1 MRSII
6 YFGINIYCHYMY
18 IPFCLYSS
26 FMSLTVHLEQK
37 CVTFMLLG
45 SFSWI
50 ICASM
55 TSFNVTF
62 SLLGNSNF
70 TFCYCNLRIL
80 KYRAITWKKVT
91 VQCIKTPLP
100 LSQTSAAFSSTVTN
114 REICEGSK
122 PGVKFS
128 SFLLWKIQNKYFI
141 KQWTRERNWKAL
153 LHVFRQHTTLE
164 TEQTRFSSPE
174 IHGAPPIA
182 RIKSPKSRN
191 LDSNPTPSPW
201 RRERSGYKRQKRGTM
216 TKKCL
221 AWTRKTEKWLVWTVL
236 WFRGRT
242 WTVLSSEAYS
252 SKGTYSFDVVLIKIL
267 PKF

>member
-1 MRSII
+1 MPLGR
-6 YFGINIYCHYMY
+6 
-18 IPFCLYSS
+18 FC
-26 FMSLTVHLEQK
+26 
-37 CVTFMLLG
+37 
-45 SFSWI
+45 WI
-50 ICASM
+50 IWASM

-70 TFCYCNLRIL
+70 TFCYCNLQIL
-80 KYRAITWKKVT
+80 KYWAITWESHSSAFKLLSLCPKR
-91 VQCIKTPLP
+91 LP
-100 LSQTSAAFSSTVTN
+100 RFSSTGTN
-114 REICEGSK
+114 HEICEGSK
-122 PGVKFS
+122 PGEKFS

-216 TKKCL
+216 IKKKVSYVNED
-221 AWTRKTEKWLVWTVL
+221 RFMV
-236 WFRGRT
+236 
-242 WTVLSSEAYS
+242 
-252 SKGTYSFDVVLIKIL
+252 
-267 PKF
+267 